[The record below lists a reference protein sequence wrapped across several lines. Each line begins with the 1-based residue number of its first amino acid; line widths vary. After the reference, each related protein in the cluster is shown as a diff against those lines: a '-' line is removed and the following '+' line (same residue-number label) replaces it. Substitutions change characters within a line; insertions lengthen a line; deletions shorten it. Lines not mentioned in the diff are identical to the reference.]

1 MAASKYDDP
10 AVSYDDSGSLYVGA
24 LSSEAFD
31 TPEAT
36 YDDPNYVYAGILSP
50 VAYDNRTATYDDPNF
65 IYDSAV
71 VNVTVSPAAIAGTTA
86 VLAVTV
92 TEGTGVTV
100 SPATVA
106 ATSGV
111 GAVTV
116 TEGQGVTVSPA
127 TIVGTVSIEG
137 SAGTTIGSLNEP
149 DPIAATAAVGE
160 VTVTE
165 GVGVTVSPATIA
177 AVGNV
182 PDLGLASRVVMTS
195 ENILPQVDVVPY
207 HVNDPARRLARFRTP
222 GARGRNVFILTT
234 GSVTTRQPAD
244 PASISRTLFGGH
256 ESPDDL
262 TSTELSALIAA
273 GYSVEV
279 N

>member
-1 MAASKYDDP
+1 MAASTYDDST
-10 AVSYDDSGSLYVGA
+10 ASYDDSSSVYIGT
-24 LSSEAFD
+24 LSPAAYNAASV
-31 TPEAT
+31 T
-36 YDDPNYVYAGILSP
+36 YDDPDFVYDTG
-50 VAYDNRTATYDDPNF
+50 
-65 IYDSAV
+65 V
-71 VNVTVSPAAIAGTTA
+71 VNVTVTPAVIAGTTA
-86 VLAVTV
+86 VPAVTV

-127 TIVGTVSIEG
+127 TIVGTVTIEG
-137 SAGTTIGSLNEP
+137 DAGTTIGARIEP

-177 AVGNV
+177 AAGNV

-244 PASISRTLFGGH
+244 PASVSRTLFGGH

-262 TSTELSALIAA
+262 TSTELTALIAA